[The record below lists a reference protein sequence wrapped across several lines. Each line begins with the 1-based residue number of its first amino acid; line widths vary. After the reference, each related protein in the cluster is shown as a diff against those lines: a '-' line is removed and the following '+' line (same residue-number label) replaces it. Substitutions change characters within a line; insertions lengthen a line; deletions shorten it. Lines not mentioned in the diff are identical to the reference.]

1 MPARI
6 LVADDSRAVRRSL
19 HGLLE
24 QNREWKVCAEAVDGR
39 DVIAKAQQLK
49 PDIIVLD
56 FFMPGMTGVEAAHV
70 LVRVLP
76 SVPILLFTFEV
87 TAQLIDDAKNVGIKG
102 VVQKSDTREITNG
115 VEALLRK
122 ATFFTGNWENR
133 SF

>member
-6 LVADDSRAVRRSL
+6 LVADDSRSVRHSL

-24 QNREWKVCAEAVDGR
+24 QNPNWKVCAEAVDGR
-39 DVIAKAQQLK
+39 DVIAKAQQLE

-70 LVRVLP
+70 LDRVLP
-76 SVPILLFTFEV
+76 SAAILLFTFEV
-87 TAQLIDDAKNVGIKG
+87 TAQLIDQAKSVGIKG
-102 VVQKSDTREITNG
+102 VVQKSDTREIISG

-122 ATFFTGNWENR
+122 ETFFTGKSEINQV
-133 SF
+133 